1 MRFPKQY
8 LRTTIGVVVAV
19 AVYLAAYQFST
30 YLHEALTI
38 DPTLMYAPT
47 SWCEEH
53 HPEWTLEQC
62 ADAAGY

>member
-1 MRFPKQY
+1 MRHMKIFISVS
-8 LRTTIGVVVAV
+8 LAV
-19 AVYLAAYQFST
+19 AVYVAAYQFLT
-30 YLHEALTI
+30 YLHEAMTF